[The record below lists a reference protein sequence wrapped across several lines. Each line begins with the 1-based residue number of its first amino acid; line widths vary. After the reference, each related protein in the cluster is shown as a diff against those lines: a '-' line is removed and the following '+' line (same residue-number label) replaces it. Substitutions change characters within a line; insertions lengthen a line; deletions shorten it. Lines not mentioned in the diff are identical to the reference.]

1 MKIKVID
8 EHKFSRAIADLLIEA
23 EDSRNPHPEHNAY
36 NWGLIDAQRA
46 LQGVPVDII
55 KELRPK

>member
-8 EHKFSRAIADLLIEA
+8 EHKFSRNIADLLIES
-23 EDSRNPHPEHNAY
+23 EDSENPDPKHNAY

-46 LQGVPVDII
+46 LQGVLVNVI
-55 KELRPK
+55 KESRPR